1 MGHPSD
7 LNLQL
12 YDVAADLSF
21 QNGQSLFDQQN
32 LTGPR
37 QNEPAKVA
45 ELGLR
50 ARSAAPFS
58 KTGYLP
64 TLWHEF

>member
-12 YDVAADLSF
+12 YDVAVDLSF

-50 ARSAAPFS
+50 A
-58 KTGYLP
+58 
-64 TLWHEF
+64 